1 MQEVQ
6 KYLSKFAKAVIK
18 ESQSSLSKSS
28 KQDTNNLYNSLDF
41 QLDVYKNSFSL
52 SFLMEQYGAFVDRG
66 VKGKSSSAKAPDS
79 PFQFGTGSASG
90 GRPLRDIMTDW
101 VKRKG
106 FQWNDKKT
114 GRFMSHKSMGFLI
127 AKSIYHKGIAPSM
140 FFTRPF
146 EAAFKEL
153 PDELVEKFGLGIDDL
168 IKHTLKAK

>member
-79 PFQFGTGSASG
+79 PFQ
-90 GRPLRDIMTDW
+90 L
-101 VKRKG
+101 VLV
-106 FQWNDKKT
+106 Q
-114 GRFMSHKSMGFLI
+114 HQ
-127 AKSIYHKGIAPSM
+127 
-140 FFTRPF
+140 
-146 EAAFKEL
+146 EA
-153 PDELVEKFGLGIDDL
+153 DHCV
-168 IKHTLKAK
+168 TL